1 MEKNEVFDDA
11 IPKIIFLHLTCP
23 PNLVKCLV
31 LSISFIKLIN
41 CASKRIEALKM
52 TFSFLLDFI
61 SCFEIT
67 SELGKKV

>member
-1 MEKNEVFDDA
+1 MMRFPKFFFVSHLSPKSCKVFSLKDCNQ
-11 IPKIIFLHLTCP
+11 FHLSSLLIVP
-23 PNLVKCLV
+23 QNL
-31 LSISFIKLIN
+31 F
-41 CASKRIEALKM
+41 EALKM